1 MVSFNSVIFSDVLQL
16 FQAVFQAVQQGLHI
30 FGGVVPA
37 KATRSAV
44 RTARSGAPIAI
55 RVWLGSPLSQAEPPE
70 I

>member
-1 MVSFNSVIFSDVLQL
+1 MRCCLIFSDVLQL

-30 FGGVVPA
+30 FGGIVPA
-37 KATRSAV
+37 KADAQRV